1 MQTATEAIDY
11 LQALLSVYQEN
22 EDQVL
27 ATLIVQ
33 IQLRLEGMKACA

>member
-27 ATLIVQ
+27 ASLIVQ